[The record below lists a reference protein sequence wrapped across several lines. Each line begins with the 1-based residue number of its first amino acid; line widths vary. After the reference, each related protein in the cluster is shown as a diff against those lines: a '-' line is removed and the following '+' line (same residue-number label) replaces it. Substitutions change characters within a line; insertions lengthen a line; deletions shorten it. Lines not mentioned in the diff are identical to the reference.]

1 MMEKISGTKKRLL
14 LTALVIT
21 MLTSAINQTVV
32 ATAMPHI
39 VAELGGLDLY
49 SWLATAFILASTVAV
64 PLVGKFSDLWGRR
77 PFFLAG
83 IALFLLGSWA
93 SGMAHTMNWLIG
105 ARVVQGFGGGMLMA
119 MNTITVGDLFPPAQR
134 GRWQGIMMSLFAL
147 ATLFGPTL
155 GGWITDHLSWRWVF
169 YVSAPFGLVALG
181 LLAYTLPPYRN
192 PEKPR
197 LNYGSPLLLTIAL
210 LGLLLALTFAQ
221 QDLSWTSGR
230 VLAGFGVA
238 VAGGVLFALVD
249 RRSAEPLLPAW
260 LWKNNIFVISTLILF
275 LVTLGMFAV
284 TLYLPMYLQVV
295 TGVSATHSGALL
307 TPMMLSLMLAAIVS
321 GQLISRLRHYK
332 GFTILG
338 LAVATVGM
346 YYLGR
351 LPVSASHAMVVTGM
365 IVTGTGM
372 GLAMPTF
379 MVAVQNTVQRTELG
393 VISSAIQ
400 LFRSIGGVFGSALV
414 GNLVISGLR
423 NRLLPFFPPGAAAQ
437 IDPGQILASLLQA
450 PADPRVIIFK
460 NAFSQ
465 SITHGFL
472 VGAVL
477 LTAGLAAS
485 FLLPDRELKTRWEDE
500 PALSSPEKLPE
511 PGAR

>member
-1 MMEKISGTKKRLL
+1 MAEKISGKNRLL
-14 LTALVIT
+14 LAALVIT
-21 MLTSAINQTVV
+21 MFTSALNQTVV

-83 IALFLLGSWA
+83 VILFLTGSWA

-134 GRWQGIMMSLFAL
+134 GRWHGIMMSLFAL

-155 GGWITDHLSWRWVF
+155 GGWITDCLSWRWVF
-169 YVSAPFGLVALG
+169 YVSTPFGLIALG
-181 LLAYTLPPYRN
+181 LLAYALPAYRN
-192 PEKPR
+192 PDKPR

-210 LGLLLALTFAQ
+210 LSLLLALTFAQ
-221 QDLSWTSGR
+221 QDLSWASGR
-230 VLAGFGVA
+230 VLAGFGAAA
-238 VAGGVLFALVD
+238 VSGALFALVD

-260 LWKNNIFVISTLILF
+260 LWKNKVFVTSALIFF
-275 LVTLGMFAV
+275 LLTLGMFAV

-307 TPMMLSLMLAAIVS
+307 TPMMLSLMLAAIIS

-332 GFTILG
+332 SFTVLG

-346 YYLGR
+346 YYLGQ
-351 LPVSASHAMVVTGM
+351 LPASTSHTMVVAGM

-393 VISSAIQ
+393 VISSATQ
-400 LFRSIGGVFGSALV
+400 LFRSIGGVFGSALI

-423 NRLLPFFPPGAAAQ
+423 NRLASLFPPGATAQ
-437 IDPGQILASLLQA
+437 IDPGQVLASLLQA
-450 PADPRVIIFK
+450 PNDPRVLMLK

-465 SITHGFL
+465 SITHGFF

-477 LTAGLAAS
+477 LTAGFAAS
-485 FLLPDRELKTRWEDE
+485 FLLPDRKLKTRWEDE
-500 PALSSPEKLPE
+500 PVLN
-511 PGAR
+511 

>member
-1 MMEKISGTKKRLL
+1 MLETPTDPKRRFLL
-14 LTALVIT
+14 AALVIT
-21 MLTSAINQTVV
+21 MFTSALNQTVV

-49 SWLATAFILASTVAV
+49 SWLATAFILASTVVV

-83 IALFLLGSWA
+83 IILFLLGSWA
-93 SGMAHTMNWLIG
+93 SGMAYTMNWLIG
-105 ARVVQGFGGGMLMA
+105 ARVVQGLGGGMLMA

-169 YVSAPFGLVALG
+169 YVSAPFGLIALG
-181 LLAYTLPPYRN
+181 LLAYALPAYRS
-192 PEKPR
+192 PERPR

-210 LGLLLALTFAQ
+210 VSLLLALTFAQ
-221 QDLSWTSGR
+221 QDLSWTTRR
-230 VLAGFGVA
+230 VLIGFGVA
-238 VAGGVLFALVD
+238 AAAGGLFVLVD

-260 LWKNNIFVISTLILF
+260 LWRNNVFVISTLILF

-295 TGVSATHSGALL
+295 TGVSATHSGTLL
-307 TPMMLSLMLAAIVS
+307 TPMMLSVMLAAIVS

-332 GFTILG
+332 GFAVFG
-338 LAVATVGM
+338 LAVATAGM

-351 LPVSASHAMVVTGM
+351 LPVDATHAMVVTGM
-365 IVTGTGM
+365 IITGTGM
-372 GLAMPTF
+372 GVAMPTF

-393 VISSAIQ
+393 VVTAASQ

-414 GNLVISGLR
+414 GNLIIGDLC
-423 NRLLPFFPPGAAAQ
+423 NRLAPFLPPGAAAQ
-437 IDPGQILASLLQA
+437 IDPGQVMASLLQA
-450 PADPRVIIFK
+450 PADPHVVMFK
-460 NAFSQ
+460 DAFSQ
-465 SITHGFL
+465 SITHGFFI
-472 VGAVL
+472 GALL
-477 LTAGLAAS
+477 LTAGFAAS
-485 FLLPDRELKTRWEDE
+485 FFLPDRELRTRWEDE
-500 PALSSPEKLPE
+500 PVPN
-511 PGAR
+511 